1 MSIAI
6 EASHLSFCY
15 GRRQILNNISLA
27 VNAGETLV
35 LTGDSGCGKTTLC
48 RILCGIIPS
57 VVPGKVQGTVRLFG
71 QDIAGWPLHQC
82 AQTIG
87 MVFQDAD
94 QQLICTTVEDELAF
108 APENLCE
115 QPQAIREQ
123 VEQMLSRFQLQK
135 LRLRDPATLSGGQK
149 KLLTIASTLML
160 HPRILVLDEPMTA
173 LDADSRTLVANT
185 VRQLQQEGVTLL
197 VIEHD
202 PALYPQNAR
211 VVRLQEGTL

>member
-15 GRRQILNNISLA
+15 GRRQILNDISLA
-27 VNAGETLV
+27 VNTGETLV

-57 VVPGKVQGTVRLFG
+57 VVPGKVQGTVKLFG

-108 APENLCE
+108 APENLCAE
-115 QPQAIREQ
+115 PQAIREQ

-173 LDADSRTLVANT
+173 LDADSRMLVANT

>member
-1 MSIAI
+1 MSLAI
-6 EASHLSFCY
+6 EASHLSFAY

-27 VNAGETLV
+27 VNADETLV

-48 RILCGIIPS
+48 RILCGIIPAA
-57 VVPGKVQGTVRLFG
+57 VPGKVQGTVKLFG

-115 QPQAIREQ
+115 EPQTIRARVDE
-123 VEQMLSRFQLQK
+123 MLSRFQLEK

-160 HPRILVLDEPMTA
+160 RPRILVLDEPMTA
-173 LDADSRTLVANT
+173 LDADSRALVAAT
-185 VRQLQQEGVTLL
+185 VRQLQQEGITLV

-211 VVRLQEGTL
+211 IVRLQEGTL